1 MGTGTSGADAEEPT
15 PTWAVVLLHPDP
27 PEHPMHRPASP
38 SPAPLSTR
46 PSASPSG
53 PPAGAL
59 PPSSWRLADRRVR
72 TRVLLPVAVGVLA
85 VLGVAVAG
93 SSTASR
99 LDAVTASVSL
109 ESRILANHLTGDM
122 MHDALR
128 GDVLAVLLAQDAAD
142 VAEQRAAMDEHGA
155 TFLEMQ
161 DRNAE
166 LADGEVLERLE
177 AGRPALEAYLAS
189 AERIGETA
197 AGDRAAAQRQLPEF
211 VTAFDALAASQE
223 ALSDTITEHIAENR
237 AAGQAT
243 TTSAQRL
250 LLLATVAALLAVL
263 ALGLLVSRSL
273 TRPVDRLQRRLQLLG
288 AGDLS
293 AAQEPWAGDELGDMG
308 RALETTQ
315 ASLRSTVQVLGA
327 NAEALAAASEELS
340 VTAQSIAGSAG
351 QTSAQSDVVSA
362 AAEEVSRNVQ
372 TVATG
377 AEEMGESIREIAQNA
392 NDAARV
398 AGEAVEAATATNAT
412 IAVLGDSS
420 AEIGAVVKVINS
432 IASQTNLLALNATI
446 EAARAGEA
454 GKGFA
459 VVAGEVKDLATATA
473 RATEDISRR
482 VEAIQANTSGAVTAI
497 GMVGEYISQI
507 ADYTTTIASAVEE
520 QTATTSEMSRNVAE
534 AATGTTEIAA
544 NIAGVASSAQT
555 TSRGVQ
561 ESQTA
566 SGELARM
573 SNEMQGLVSRFQ
585 V

>member
-1 MGTGTSGADAEEPT
+1 MSRPAAPPSAPSSGA
-15 PTWAVVLLHPDP
+15 V
-27 PEHPMHRPASP
+27 
-38 SPAPLSTR
+38 
-46 PSASPSG
+46 
-53 PPAGAL
+53 

-85 VLGVAVAG
+85 VLGTAVAG

-99 LDAVTASVSL
+99 LDAVTAEVSL
-109 ESRILANHLTGDM
+109 DSRILANHLTGDM

-128 GDVLAVLLAQDAAD
+128 GDVLAVLLAPDAAD
-142 VAEQRAAMDEHGA
+142 VAVQRAAMTEHGA

-166 LADGEVLERLE
+166 LADGELLERLE
-177 AGRPALEAYLAS
+177 AGRPALDAYLAS
-189 AERIGETA
+189 AERIGATAA
-197 AGDRAAAQRQLPEF
+197 AGDRPAAQRLLPEF
-211 VTAFDALAASQE
+211 VAAFDELAASQE
-223 ALSDTITEHIAENR
+223 ALSDTITERIADDR
-237 AAGQAT
+237 ASGRAT
-243 TTSAQRL
+243 TSSAQRL
-250 LLLATVAALLAVL
+250 LLLATVVALIAVL
-263 ALGLLVSRSL
+263 VLGLLVSRSL

-288 AGDLS
+288 DGDLS
-293 AAQEPWAGDELGDMG
+293 AADERWAGDELGDMG

-315 ASLRSTVQVLGA
+315 AALRSTVLVLGA

-340 VTAQSIAGSAG
+340 VTAQAIATSAG

-377 AEEMGESIREIAQNA
+377 AQEMGESIREIAQTA

-398 AGEAVEAATATNAT
+398 AGEAVEAASATNTT

-420 AEIGAVVKVINS
+420 AEIGAVVKVISS

-482 VEAIQANTSGAVTAI
+482 VEAIQAGTSGAVTAI

-507 ADYTTTIASAVEE
+507 ADCTTTIASAVEE

-561 ESQTA
+561 ESQSA
-566 SGELARM
+566 SSELARM
-573 SNEMQGLVSRFQ
+573 SNEMQGLVSRFR